1 VYPLTPQ
8 AGTSDE
14 GEVMA
19 VKTTFEKLKTFLE
32 SKPASQKAIVHLK
45 KNVEVG
51 VVIGN
56 QIECAY
62 FHRDGAPV
70 LEERPAKNPDVI
82 FYLKPETVEILCQN
96 TGEDVGEFGVAVLK
110 EYMAG
115 GVRIKVPGSLLAITM
130 NGYLGIIK
138 EGGATFMKFLAMHG
152 VSSLSK
158 IASIVKNLK
167 ST

>member
-1 VYPLTPQ
+1 MPAP
-8 AGTSDE
+8 
-14 GEVMA
+14 
-19 VKTTFEKLKTFLE
+19 TTFEKLKAFLE
-32 SKPASQKAIVHLK
+32 SKPASQKSVKHLK

-62 FHRDGAPV
+62 FHRDGQPV
-70 LEERPAKNPDVI
+70 LEERPAQKPDVI
-82 FYLKPETVEILCQN
+82 FYLKPETVEILCQHP
-96 TGEDVGEFGVAVLK
+96 GEDVGEFGIAVLK

-115 GVRIKVPGSLLAITM
+115 GVRIKVPGSVLSITM
-130 NGYLGIIK
+130 NGYLGIVK